1 MFILGFRI
9 RTQFPGRSDPVF
21 FFTVGS
27 GFVFGGKFHPNL
39 GCFQGSDPDQVFS
52 WRPVTDL
59 DPEPVSSRRPDP
71 GVLSRILI
79 RVNSIQIRNPA
90 FHTIVATNVWLD
102 FFLLSK

>member
-59 DPEPVSSRRPDP
+59 DPDPVLFSTAGSGFLKSDLNQGQLHPDP
-71 GVLSRILI
+71 
-79 RVNSIQIRNPA
+79 
-90 FHTIVATNVWLD
+90 
-102 FFLLSK
+102 